1 MNITEIVIGDRV
13 LVQSGEFVKEVS
25 VVKAILDNG
34 LVTVKLADSNFAE
47 INPQYI
53 LKSFGQ

>member
-1 MNITEIVIGDRV
+1 MNTTEIVIGDRV
-13 LVQSGEFVKEVS
+13 LVQSGEFVKEVAK
-25 VVKAILDNG
+25 VKAILDNG
-34 LVTVKLADSNFAE
+34 FVSVKLTDGNFAE

>member
-1 MNITEIVIGDRV
+1 MNLSEIVIGDRV
-13 LVQSGEFVKEVS
+13 LVQSGEFIKEVAK
-25 VVKAILDNG
+25 VKAFLDNG
-34 LVTVKLADSNFAE
+34 LVLVKLADGNFSE

>member
-13 LVQSGEFVKEVS
+13 LVQSGEFVKEVAK
-25 VVKAILDNG
+25 VKAILDNG
-34 LVTVKLADSNFAE
+34 LVSVKLADGNFAE